1 MTDAVLDDPSDE
13 LLTAL
18 EILAEEAQL
27 WTNGVP
33 TEHDEFYAAV
43 SAVLLLVPELLDEYS
58 AAWIGLAE
66 LRQVGPEAARPGG
79 EADHGR
85 RRGALDPAGGAPS
98 EMRGIA

>member
-66 LRQVGPEAARPGG
+66 LRQVVLKLQDQVEKLTTDAAEALWTPRV
-79 EADHGR
+79 
-85 RRGALDPAGGAPS
+85 ALPQK
-98 EMRGIA
+98 